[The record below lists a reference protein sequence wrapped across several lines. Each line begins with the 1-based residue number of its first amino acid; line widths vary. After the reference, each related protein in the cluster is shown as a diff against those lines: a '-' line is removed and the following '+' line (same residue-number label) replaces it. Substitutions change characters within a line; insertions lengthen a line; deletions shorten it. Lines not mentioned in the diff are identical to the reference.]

1 MQANQQRREFF
12 IKKTKLTESQSKQNR
27 RIKTTIDVE
36 HIGEKHILSKLFCVH
51 SSIFNFDKF
60 MAHLDD

>member
-27 RIKTTIDVE
+27 CIKTTIDVE
-36 HIGEKHILSKLFCVH
+36 DIGEKHILSKLFCVH
-51 SSIFNFDKF
+51 
-60 MAHLDD
+60 